1 MKEGFKVKKDQKVK
15 VLTESLKGEKGLI
28 VSAIVNELK
37 AEKIGQYSLL
47 KANLKDDAGTKNL
60 IEVLDMAVQGKSKD
74 DALKT
79 LQDTV
84 KQTGFRSANSLVNY
98 TYQLKEDSRLNLLTI
113 LQETKGSAL
122 LKKAVN
128 SLLSDEVYEYT
139 S

>member
-1 MKEGFKVKKDQKVK
+1 MKKDQKVK

-47 KANLKDDAGTKNL
+47 KANLKDVAGTNNL
-60 IEVLDMAVQGKSKD
+60 TTVLDLSVQGKGKD
-74 DALKT
+74 DALKEV
-79 LQDTV
+79 QDTI
-84 KQTGFRSANSLVNY
+84 KLTGFRSANSLVNY
-98 TYQLKEDSRLNLLTI
+98 VYQLKEDSRLNLLTI
-113 LQETKGSAL
+113 LQEDQGSAL

-128 SLLSDEVYEYT
+128 SLLDDSVYEYT

>member
-1 MKEGFKVKKDQKVK
+1 MKKDQKVK

-47 KANLKDDAGTKNL
+47 KANLKDATGTKNL
-60 IEVLDMAVQGKSKD
+60 TTVLDLSVQGKGKD
-74 DALKT
+74 DALKEV
-79 LQDTV
+79 QDTI
-84 KQTGFRSANSLVNY
+84 KLTGFRSANSLVNY
-98 TYQLKEDSRLNLLTI
+98 VYQLKEDSRLNLLTI
-113 LQETKGSAL
+113 LQEDQGSAL

-128 SLLSDEVYEYT
+128 SLLDDAVYEYT